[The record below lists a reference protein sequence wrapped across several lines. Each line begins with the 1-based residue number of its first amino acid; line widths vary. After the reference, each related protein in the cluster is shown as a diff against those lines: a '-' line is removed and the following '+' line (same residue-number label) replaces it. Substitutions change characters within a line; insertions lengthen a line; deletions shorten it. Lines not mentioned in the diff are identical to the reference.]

1 VPLVTRFSSSCQ
13 SQHTRRHTSM
23 CTPITLADAVHI
35 YEEIPQGVLE
45 ALNLQRE
52 KSKASY
58 QKNKE
63 KMRVRDQMRRS
74 DPVQYQV
81 MKERSKLWN
90 RKRYQEM
97 KNHDYVCECG
107 SQIKRVSLH
116 SHLLSK
122 KHMSALLRP
131 LTLRE
136 HDG

>member
-1 VPLVTRFSSSCQ
+1 
-13 SQHTRRHTSM
+13 M
-23 CTPITLADAVHI
+23 CTLITLADAVQI

-63 KMRVRDQMRRS
+63 KMRLRDQMRRN

-107 SQIKRVSLH
+107 AQIKWVSLH

-122 KHMSALLRP
+122 KHMNALLRP
-131 LTLRE
+131 LILQE